1 MENIQELSSTRGPL
15 WSELYMRTVHLI
27 KRHPIEE
34 CIQNLNA
41 MHSPIH
47 NHPDFIREY
56 TSTFL
61 SSDSDSP
68 MIQYAVSLKKY
79 KHLMVLEQQKLM
91 SVLHSLSM
99 VQQEELP
106 LLLPSVQEKI
116 DEYVRIKKRVCDS
129 VYRLFEYVVEYEQ
142 LNSILTHPSLQ
153 PSSDPLPVPEAP
165 VSLPLEEESMEP
177 STPSPGLHHL
187 TLLS

>member
-1 MENIQELSSTRGPL
+1 
-15 WSELYMRTVHLI
+15 
-27 KRHPIEE
+27 
-34 CIQNLNA
+34 
-41 MHSPIH
+41 
-47 NHPDFIREY
+47 
-56 TSTFL
+56 
-61 SSDSDSP
+61 
-68 MIQYAVSLKKY
+68 
-79 KHLMVLEQQKLM
+79 MVLEQQKLM

-106 LLLPSVQEKI
+106 LLLPSVQKKI

-177 STPSPGLHHL
+177 STPSPGLRHL
-187 TLLS
+187 TLLP